1 MEQSNVFDSTP
12 LMVPYLDA
20 HLVIFL
26 LDFLRDVSD
35 VFDQS
40 KCFVY
45 AKLYSCVVLCF
56 VSMHI
61 VWCVQPTGHLSCKD
75 SCGGKNQHDHGRGR

>member
-35 VFDQS
+35 V
-40 KCFVY
+40 
-45 AKLYSCVVLCF
+45 SCAGWPVKMLCIN
-56 VSMHI
+56 VSSCAACV